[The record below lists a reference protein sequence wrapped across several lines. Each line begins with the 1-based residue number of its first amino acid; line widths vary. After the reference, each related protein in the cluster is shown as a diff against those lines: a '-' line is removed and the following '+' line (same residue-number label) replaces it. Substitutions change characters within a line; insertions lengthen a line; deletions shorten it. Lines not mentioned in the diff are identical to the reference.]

1 MAGAFIA
8 RECGLLVPELEAGR
22 GRGHG
27 GGGGGEQETVEHG
40 GALAGERRLGGGH
53 GEISASPETGARQ
66 GRGQLYTDNRMRL
79 RGNPTISS
87 VIRTVY
93 RTDYMEISRDNTEES
108 TTQTT
113 AYLSVLPK
121 KMKNV
126 VWFVLNLI
134 NFKDEPQAQSVYKLG
149 FRVLVKKS
157 T

>member
-1 MAGAFIA
+1 
-8 RECGLLVPELEAGR
+8 
-22 GRGHG
+22 
-27 GGGGGEQETVEHG
+27 
-40 GALAGERRLGGGH
+40 
-53 GEISASPETGARQ
+53 
-66 GRGQLYTDNRMRL
+66 MRL
-79 RGNPTISS
+79 RGNPTIST
-87 VIRTVY
+87 VIGTVY

-126 VWFVLNLI
+126 VWFV
-134 NFKDEPQAQSVYKLG
+134 YKLG

>member
-1 MAGAFIA
+1 
-8 RECGLLVPELEAGR
+8 
-22 GRGHG
+22 
-27 GGGGGEQETVEHG
+27 
-40 GALAGERRLGGGH
+40 
-53 GEISASPETGARQ
+53 
-66 GRGQLYTDNRMRL
+66 
-79 RGNPTISS
+79 
-87 VIRTVY
+87 
-93 RTDYMEISRDNTEES
+93 MEISRDNTEES

-113 AYLSVLPK
+113 AFLSVLPK